1 MYVLYNTS
9 GDIQTRIGMA
19 LPHACV
25 GCYYI
30 CYAENPSNQLFDS
43 TIPNRINDIIS
54 GRDIVAPVYRR

>member
-1 MYVLYNTS
+1 
-9 GDIQTRIGMA
+9 MA

>member
-1 MYVLYNTS
+1 M
-9 GDIQTRIGMA
+9 QTRIGMA

-43 TIPNRINDIIS
+43 TIPDRIQDINT
-54 GRDIVAPVYRR
+54 GRDIVAPIDRQR